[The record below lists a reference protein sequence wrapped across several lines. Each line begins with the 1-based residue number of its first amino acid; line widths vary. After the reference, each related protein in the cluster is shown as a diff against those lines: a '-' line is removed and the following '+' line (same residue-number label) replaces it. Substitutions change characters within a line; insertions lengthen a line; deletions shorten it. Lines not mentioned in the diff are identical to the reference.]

1 MSTEAAARRK
11 TWTPEEYLA
20 WERASPEKHEF
31 FQGEVFAMAGATKE
45 HNLIVGNIVG
55 ELRNALRSGLCQV
68 YPSDLRVKI
77 PATGLYTY
85 PDASVVCSK
94 PKLEDDS
101 FDTLLNPEV
110 IFEVLSDSSEN
121 YDRGKKFEQYRTVA
135 SLREYILV
143 AQDRVLVE
151 QYTRMPD
158 GAWVLR
164 EHRQGGRLDLAC
176 IGCALDVG
184 EIYLKVFGA
193 AASTSA

>member
-1 MSTEAAARRK
+1 MSTEAAARKK
-11 TWTPEEYLA
+11 TWTPEEYLE

-55 ELRNALRSGLCQV
+55 ELRNALRSGPCQV

-94 PKLEDDS
+94 PTFEDDS
-101 FDTLLNPEV
+101 FDTLLTPEV
-110 IFEVLSDSSEN
+110 IFEVLSESSEN

-151 QYTRMPD
+151 HYTRMPD

-164 EHRQGGRLDLAC
+164 EHREGGRLDLAS
-176 IGCALDVG
+176 IGCALDVD
-184 EIYLKVFGA
+184 EIYLKVFNVGP
-193 AASTSA
+193 SRD